1 MADQLDNKE
10 VSEATADLGWKI
22 SGSKLQA
29 SFATSDFD
37 TGVQFVNGIASA
49 ANDLNH
55 HPDVVLTYPEV
66 GITLTSHDVDALTER
81 DVALARKISQLAAE
95 MDIATNSSAT

>member
-10 VSEATADLGWKI
+10 VSKATAHLGWTI

-37 TGVQFVNGIASA
+37 TGVKFVNGIAKA
-49 ANDLNH
+49 ADELNH
-55 HPDVVLTYPEV
+55 HPDVTLTYPEV
-66 GITLTSHDVDALTER
+66 GITLTSHDVHALTER
-81 DVALARKISQLAAE
+81 DVALARQISRLAAE
-95 MDIATNSSAT
+95 IGIAVN